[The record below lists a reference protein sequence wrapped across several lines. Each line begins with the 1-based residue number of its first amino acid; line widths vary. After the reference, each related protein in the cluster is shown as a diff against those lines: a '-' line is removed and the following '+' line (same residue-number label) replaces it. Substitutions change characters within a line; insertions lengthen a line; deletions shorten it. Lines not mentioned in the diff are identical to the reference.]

1 MLAIVAY
8 ALGAMYSPGPVNLLG
23 LNVGIN
29 GQAKKSVGFCFGV
42 GTAMLAY
49 LLILG
54 WAGAAWI
61 NDEALLVVSA
71 FGCGY
76 IIYLASKIVRSS
88 ADLNTQLNQNL
99 NSNLNKNLNK
109 HDHSARLVSFRDGLI
124 MQLLNPKAIVATLPI
139 TTLQFPAAG
148 IQGLSLLVWAFGLAM
163 LAAGAPGSYI
173 MIGSLV
179 GSRVKSPRIVKG
191 FNWLMAGLLVAVALS
206 IGVEHVWVPLTAR
219 S

>member
-1 MLAIVAY
+1 MLGIVAY

-23 LNVGIN
+23 LNIGIN
-29 GQAKKSVGFCFGV
+29 GQARQSVGFCLGV

-49 LLILG
+49 LLVLG

-61 NDEALLVVSA
+61 DDEALIVVSA
-71 FGCGY
+71 LGCGY
-76 IIYLASKIVRSS
+76 IVYLASKIARSS
-88 ADLNTQLNQNL
+88 VDISEPDNAP
-99 NSNLNKNLNK
+99 
-109 HDHSARLVSFRDGLI
+109 RLVSYRDGLV

-139 TTLQFPAAG
+139 TTLQFPAAD
-148 IQGLSLLVWAFGLAM
+148 IQGLSLVVWAFGLAM

-173 MIGSLV
+173 LIGSVV
-179 GSRVKSPRIVKG
+179 GSRIKSPAIIKG

-206 IGVEHVWVPLTAR
+206 IGVEHVWLPLTAR

>member
-8 ALGAMYSPGPVNLLG
+8 ALGVMYTPGPVNLLG

-29 GQAKKSVGFCFGV
+29 GQAKKSVGFCLGV

-49 LLILG
+49 LLVLG

-61 NDEALLVVSA
+61 DDEALVVVSA
-71 FGCGY
+71 LGCSY
-76 IIYLASKIVRSS
+76 IVYLAYKIARAS
-88 ADLNTQLNQNL
+88 ADLSKPAN
-99 NSNLNKNLNK
+99 
-109 HDHSARLVSFRDGLI
+109 APRLVSYRDGLV

-148 IQGLSLLVWAFGLAM
+148 IDGFSLVVWAFGLAM
-163 LAAGAPGSYI
+163 LAAGAPGSYLV
-173 MIGSLV
+173 MGSVV
-179 GSRVKSPRIVKG
+179 GQRIKNPAIVKR
-191 FNWLMAGLLVAVALS
+191 FNKLMAGLLVAVAFS
-206 IGVEHVWVPLTAR
+206 IGFEHVWLPLTSSA

>member
-8 ALGAMYSPGPVNLLG
+8 ALGVMYTPGPVNLLG

-29 GQAKKSVGFCFGV
+29 GQARKSLGFCLGV

-49 LLILG
+49 LLVLG

-61 NDEALLVVSA
+61 DDDALVVVSA
-71 FGCGY
+71 LGCSY
-76 IIYLASKIVRSS
+76 IVYLAYKIARAS
-88 ADLNTQLNQNL
+88 ADF
-99 NSNLNKNLNK
+99 SRPA
-109 HDHSARLVSFRDGLI
+109 HDPRLVSYRDGLV

-148 IQGLSLLVWAFGLAM
+148 IDGFSLVVWAFGLAM
-163 LAAGAPGSYI
+163 LAAGAPGSYLA
-173 MIGSLV
+173 MGSVV
-179 GSRVKSPRIVKG
+179 GQRIKNPAIVKR
-191 FNWLMAGLLVAVALS
+191 FNRLMAGLLVAVAFS
-206 IGVEHVWVPLTAR
+206 IGFEHVWLPLTSSA

>member
-23 LNVGIN
+23 LNVGIS
-29 GQAKKSVGFCFGV
+29 GQARQSVGFCLGV

-49 LLILG
+49 LLVLG

-61 NDEALLVVSA
+61 DDDALVLVSA
-71 FGCGY
+71 LGCSY
-76 IIYLASKIVRSS
+76 IVYLAIKLARSS
-88 ADLNTQLNQNL
+88 ADLSSLDKAPRLLN
-99 NSNLNKNLNK
+99 
-109 HDHSARLVSFRDGLI
+109 FRDGLV
-124 MQLLNPKAIVATLPI
+124 MQLLNPKALMATLPI

-148 IQGLSLLVWAFGLAM
+148 IHGLSLVVWAFGLAL

-173 MIGSLV
+173 AIGSAV
-179 GSRVKSPRIVKG
+179 GSRVKSPAIVKG
-191 FNWLMAGLLVAVALS
+191 FNWLMAGLLVAVAIS
-206 IGVEHVWVPLTAR
+206 IGIEHVWLPLTAR

>member
-8 ALGAMYSPGPVNLLG
+8 ALGVMYTPGPVNLLG

-29 GQAKKSVGFCFGV
+29 GQAKQSLGFCLGV

-49 LLILG
+49 LLVLG

-61 NDEALLVVSA
+61 DDDALVVVSA
-71 FGCGY
+71 LGCSY
-76 IIYLASKIVRSS
+76 IFYLACKIARSS
-88 ADLNTQLNQNL
+88 ADFSRPAN
-99 NSNLNKNLNK
+99 
-109 HDHSARLVSFRDGLI
+109 APRLVSYRDGLI

-148 IQGLSLLVWAFGLAM
+148 IEGASLVVWAFGLALM
-163 LAAGAPGSYI
+163 AAGAPGSYI
-173 MIGSLV
+173 AIGSAV
-179 GSRVKSPRIVKG
+179 GSRVKSPAIVKG
-191 FNWLMAGLLVAVALS
+191 FNWLMAALLIGVAVS
-206 IGVEHVWVPLTAR
+206 IGIEHVWLPLTAQ

>member
-8 ALGAMYSPGPVNLLG
+8 ALGVMYTPGPVNLLG

-29 GQAKKSVGFCFGV
+29 GQAKKSVGFCLGV

-49 LLILG
+49 LLVLG

-61 NDEALLVVSA
+61 DDEALVVVSA
-71 FGCGY
+71 LGCSY
-76 IIYLASKIVRSS
+76 IVYLAYKIARASAELSKP
-88 ADLNTQLNQNL
+88 AN
-99 NSNLNKNLNK
+99 
-109 HDHSARLVSFRDGLI
+109 APRLVSYRDGLV

-148 IQGLSLLVWAFGLAM
+148 IDGVSLVVWAFGLAM
-163 LAAGAPGSYI
+163 LAAGAPGSYLA
-173 MIGSLV
+173 MGSVV
-179 GSRVKSPRIVKG
+179 GQRIKNPAIVKG
-191 FNWLMAGLLVAVALS
+191 FNRLMAGLLVAVAFS
-206 IGVEHVWVPLTAR
+206 IGFEHVWLPLTSSA